1 MKILSILGYLLM
13 VVGILGFIFT
23 RTLFSPFVLT
33 VVLQVAALLLMFWA
47 RKTLGMRSFHLS
59 AEPTKGVLI
68 TNGPYKYI
76 RHPIYA
82 AVCLFVL
89 ASVIGSIS
97 FLTLLFALVVISGSI
112 LRIFCEEK
120 SLLKIYPEYADYSQK
135 TKRLIPYVF

>member
-1 MKILSILGYLLM
+1 MKIFSILGYLLM
-13 VVGILGFIFT
+13 VTGILGLFFT
-23 RTLFSPFVLT
+23 QSLFSSFPLT
-33 VVLQVAALLLMFWA
+33 IALQVIALLLMFWA

-68 TNGPYKYI
+68 TSGPYKYI

-89 ASVIGSIS
+89 ASVIGSFS
-97 FLTLLFALVVISGSI
+97 LLSLLCALVVIIGAI

-120 SLLKIYPEYADYSQK
+120 SLLKIYPEYAEYSHK
-135 TKRLIPYVF
+135 SKRMIPFVF